1 MRKKISGLLDIRP
14 DYGQRVYGLDIF
26 RAIAIL
32 IVVMGHGSFLINKV
46 APGFPYV
53 RLPDGVEL
61 FFVLSGFLIGG
72 MLIRLFDNEKTP
84 DFSMLLNFWKRRW
97 FRTLPNY
104 YLVLLL
110 NALFVYCGITRGDIN
125 QFNWSFFFFLH
136 NFASPFVD
144 FFWESWSLS
153 VEEWFYLLTP
163 LALTAAAISFR
174 NKFSPKQFIFF
185 TILFFVFGSL
195 LYRMWMSAEQV
206 DAFWLDVKFRKVVI
220 TRLDAIMFGV
230 LFAWLRHYYPEL
242 WKRYAKAAFIAG
254 LVLLYAT
261 IVPFRDPNNFFAK
274 TYYFSLVSLAAA
286 LLLPLADQTR
296 TFSSMTGKALTHI
309 SIISYSMYL
318 INLGLVAMVIENN
331 FMPESAAGAMF
342 WYIIYWATVIVGS
355 TLLYK
360 FFEKPVMD
368 LRDR

>member
-1 MRKKISGLLDIRP
+1 MRKQFSRLFDIRP
-14 DYGQRVYGLDIF
+14 DYGHRVYGLDIF

-46 APGFPYV
+46 SPGFPYV

-72 MLIRLFDNEKTP
+72 MLIRLFNQENTP
-84 DFSMLLNFWKRRW
+84 GFGILVHFWKRRW

-110 NALFVYCGITRGDIN
+110 NALFVYCGLIKGDIN
-125 QFNWSFFFFLH
+125 QFDWKFFLFLH
-136 NFASPFVD
+136 NFSGPFVD

-153 VEEWFYLLTP
+153 VEEWFYILTP
-163 LALTAAAISFR
+163 VAMTISAICFR
-174 NKFSPKQFIFF
+174 NHCSPKQFILF
-185 TILFFVFGSL
+185 TILFFIFGSL
-195 LYRMWMSAEQV
+195 LYRMWMSAEQM

-230 LFAWLRHYYPEL
+230 LFAWFRHYYPES
-242 WKRYAKAAFIAG
+242 WKRYAKGAFIAG
-254 LVLLYAT
+254 LALLYAT
-261 IVPFRDPNNFFAK
+261 IVPARDPNDFFSK
-274 TYYFSLVSLAAA
+274 TYYFSFVSMAAA

-296 TFSSMTGKALTHI
+296 SFSGMAGKALTHI
-309 SIISYSMYL
+309 SMISYSMYL
-318 INLGLVAMVIENN
+318 INLGLVAMVIEHN
-331 FMPESAAGAMF
+331 FMPESATGALF
-342 WYIIYWATVIVGS
+342 WYVVYWVTVIGVS

-360 FFEKPVMD
+360 YFEKPVMD